1 MKPES
6 MRNGP
11 SVPRTS
17 WVWAWPPNRSADSK
31 SVTSWVA
38 DRTWAAV
45 RPDTPAPTT
54 AAVGRDGPWIER
66 GTEASCMS
74 CGPGWFGTTLRPDW
88 RVSAARR
95 VMPGTLSILRPH
107 RMVVVKGVSKV
118 WRGYGDRAIGDGRP
132 AGRSRVRLPQRLHDD
147 DTRYRNTSSFL
158 GRQTRLDYPVTERVP
173 EQRFALRGENP
184 TVVAHDTMT
193 FVGQNGSTTV
203 TYRADFEFK
212 GIARLVAPLLAP
224 ALKKL
229 GDDAEKGM
237 REALE
242 RLE

>member
-107 RMVVVKGVSKV
+107 RMVVVEGVSKV

-147 DTRYRNTSSFL
+147 DRVGPRNRSHRARL
-158 GRQTRLDYPVTERVP
+158 GRRRRRHPLPQHVLVPRPADPARLPRHRTGSGAAFR
-173 EQRFALRGENP
+173 AARGEP
-184 TVVAHDTMT
+184 HCRRARHDDLRRPERQHDGH
-193 FVGQNGSTTV
+193 VPGRLRVQGH
-203 TYRADFEFK
+203 RATC
-212 GIARLVAPLLAP
+212 
-224 ALKKL
+224 
-229 GDDAEKGM
+229 
-237 REALE
+237 
-242 RLE
+242 